1 MKRFGL
7 VLASFLLIWSSA
19 PSAQA
24 HTELVSSSPTADAQV
39 AAPEA
44 IRLTFAEAPIL
55 EGSSIVLADAQG
67 TQYGTGE
74 LTLEGS
80 TLVGDW
86 PADLPVGYTK
96 VYWRAVSDDGHVVTG
111 DYSFYYSAAAA
122 EQSVMG
128 ANMSATPEAVLYTES
143 TPETKSLNVLAVGAG
158 IGALVALAFF
168 FILRNRRNQ

>member
-1 MKRFGL
+1 MKRIGL
-7 VLASFLLIWSSA
+7 ILASFLLIWASA

-24 HTELVSSSPTADAQV
+24 HTELVSSSPVADAQV

-44 IRLTFAEAPIL
+44 ITLTFNEAPLL
-55 EGSSIVLADAQG
+55 EGSSIVLADANG
-67 TQYGTGE
+67 TQYSTGT

-80 TLVGDW
+80 SLIADW
-86 PADLPVGYTK
+86 PLDLPVGYTK

-111 DYSFYYSAAAA
+111 DYTFYYSAAAA

-128 ANMSATPEAVLYTES
+128 AEMSASPEAVLYTE
-143 TPETKSLNVLAVGAG
+143 TTTTTKSLNVVAVGAG
-158 IGALVALAFF
+158 IGALAVLALF

>member
-1 MKRFGL
+1 MKRIGL
-7 VLASFLLIWSSA
+7 VLASFLLIWASA

-24 HTELVSSSPTADAQV
+24 HTELVSSSPAADEQV
-39 AAPEA
+39 AAPTA
-44 IRLTFAEAPIL
+44 ITLTFTEAPIL
-55 EGSSIVLADAQG
+55 EGSSIVLSDANG
-67 TQYGTGE
+67 TQYTAESMNVEGT
-74 LTLEGS
+74 TLS
-80 TLVGDW
+80 GDW

-128 ANMSATPEAVLYTES
+128 NATPEAVAYTAT
-143 TPETKSLNVLAVGAG
+143 TPESKTSSSVMFGVGIVAF
-158 IGALVALAFF
+158 IALAFF